1 MQLEI
6 EKNITQQKE
15 KVFAEINN
23 FFALNL
29 EQKKSLE
36 DYVSK
41 LLDENGKYNF
51 IKNLLPKELKI
62 STNKLL
68 EEKALL

>member
-1 MQLEI
+1 MSGTYNTVGGSVLVLGGDGMISHLDQD
-6 EKNITQQKE
+6 NPGYQFVTTQY
-15 KVFAEINN
+15 NN
-23 FFALNL
+23 YYLLNA
-29 EQKKSLE
+29 
-36 DYVSK
+36 
-41 LLDENGKYNF
+41 NGAI